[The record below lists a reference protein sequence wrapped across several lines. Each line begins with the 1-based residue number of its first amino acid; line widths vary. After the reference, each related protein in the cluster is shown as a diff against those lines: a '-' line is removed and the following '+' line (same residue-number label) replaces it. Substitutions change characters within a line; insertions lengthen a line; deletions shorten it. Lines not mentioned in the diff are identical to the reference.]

1 MISVFIPEDVE
12 IQEHF
17 IDAFLAYSA
26 AGEVQGDLVY
36 VNYGTIEDFEL
47 LADES
52 NTDYYT
58 NVTGKICIVRYGRV
72 SIIK

>member
-1 MISVFIPEDVE
+1 MISVLIPEDVE

-72 SIIK
+72 SK